1 MTPKP
6 RRLIRR
12 REVLEMI
19 SMRRNALHA
28 AVDRGD
34 FPKPIR
40 IFEHGRVLAW
50 DLDEVETWLASRFEM
65 RS

>member
-1 MTPKP
+1 MHKP

-12 REVLEMI
+12 REVLELLT
-19 SMRRNALHA
+19 MRRNALHEA
-28 AVDRGD
+28 IDRGD
-34 FPKPIR
+34 FPKPIK

-50 DLDEVETWLASRFEM
+50 DADEVETWLAARFEM